1 MQQVADRVTPHTAWS
16 ALPVRSIKSIT
27 ITVAA
32 ICMVL
37 TLWTTPMSLK
47 VDLTMEAL
55 LALFAKLIA
64 IALFVERTVEV
75 LLTPWRGLE
84 SHRMTARVKQAKAK
98 AEKEEMDSVA
108 LSNAQEE
115 LTEFKDHT
123 RRIAFLMALAL
134 GMTIS
139 AFGFRGLEFFVDP
152 KSIHEHSV
160 QLTAFR
166 VLDVLLTGALLAG
179 KADGLHR
186 MVSVFTSHLDKSTER
201 VKSALAEKRPAVH
214 LA

>member
-1 MQQVADRVTPHTAWS
+1 MQQVADRVTPQTTWS
-16 ALPVRSIKSIT
+16 AAPVRSIKSIT

-37 TLWTTPMSLK
+37 TLWTRPMSFKELP
-47 VDLTMEAL
+47 MEAL
-55 LALFAKLIA
+55 LTLFAKLIT
-64 IALFVERTVEV
+64 IALFIERTVEV

-98 AEKEEMDSVA
+98 AEKGEVDSVA
-108 LSNAQEE
+108 VSNAEEE

-139 AFGFRGLEFFVDP
+139 AVGFRGLEFFVDP
-152 KSIHEHSV
+152 NSIRGPSE

-166 VLDVLLTGALLAG
+166 VLDVLVTGALLAG
-179 KADGLHR
+179 KAEGLHR
-186 MVSVFTSHLDKSTER
+186 MVSVFTSQLDKSTER
-201 VKSALAEKRPAVH
+201 VKSA
-214 LA
+214 